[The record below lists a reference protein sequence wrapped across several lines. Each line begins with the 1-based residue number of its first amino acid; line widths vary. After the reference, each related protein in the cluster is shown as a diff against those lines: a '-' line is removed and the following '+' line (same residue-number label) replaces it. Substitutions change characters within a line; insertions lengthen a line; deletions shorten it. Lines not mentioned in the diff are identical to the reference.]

1 MVSFSHK
8 VSKLSRSGDGTTWGS
23 MEIDLPFEVETSFYD
38 EDVIPGFDLFM
49 CDEGMFLHLQLVSSD
64 RKKKELKKPLAGVRV
79 IPSRYRSQNS
89 YNTPTRSR
97 ETHQRSEQNAQGNG
111 FASMPGNQRRNANVS
126 GNNQQASNTNPPQ
139 QQPNPPQQQPNPPPE
154 PLRNNNLPPTKPP
167 PQNVPGSL
175 IRPQNT
181 VMAPAA
187 PDQFKS
193 PNKRRRENS
202 GENNSAETHINNNIN
217 NNGPLPQ
224 IMDIYK
230 QQTTSEYDDDDDG
243 NNSLFSLTYNNKK
256 KTKTPYNFAHDCPAA
271 AMTMVELTNTGGG
284 DIECGLMDVDL

>member
-1 MVSFSHK
+1 
-8 VSKLSRSGDGTTWGS
+8 
-23 MEIDLPFEVETSFYD
+23 
-38 EDVIPGFDLFM
+38 
-49 CDEGMFLHLQLVSSD
+49 
-64 RKKKELKKPLAGVRV
+64 
-79 IPSRYRSQNS
+79 
-89 YNTPTRSR
+89 
-97 ETHQRSEQNAQGNG
+97 
-111 FASMPGNQRRNANVS
+111 MPGNQRRNANVS

-230 QQTTSEYDDDDDG
+230 QQTT
-243 NNSLFSLTYNNKK
+243 T
-256 KTKTPYNFAHDCPAA
+256 
-271 AMTMVELTNTGGG
+271 MTMVELTNTGGG